1 MLMIYALIVIVMFLV
16 AVFAAF
22 KKEDMSPSLAFA
34 GEIQFFTDSMP
45 AISEK
50 LAHVFF
56 DRGPPPPMIFGG
68 PSRMPHSGSLP
79 PMIDVGLTF
88 GKGGNTSEKAAKEAP
103 QTPVAYRNN
112 NQIVPEFLKKIF
124 YAPNRAVRKL
134 FQMFKSKHTS
144 QPEEVRFIVQPYED
158 SET

>member
-1 MLMIYALIVIVMFLV
+1 MSMIYALIVIVMFLV
-16 AVFAAF
+16 VIFAAF
-22 KKEDMSPSLAFA
+22 KEEEMSPSLAFA
-34 GEIQFFTDSMP
+34 GENEFFTDSMS

-56 DRGPPPPMIFGG
+56 DSGPPPPMIFGG
-68 PSRMPHSGSLP
+68 PPRMPHNGSLP

-88 GKGGNTSEKAAKEAP
+88 GKGGKTSEKATKEAP

-112 NQIVPEFLKKIF
+112 NQIVPGFLKKIF

-134 FQMFKSKHTS
+134 FQGLKSKHTS
-144 QPEEVRFIVQPYED
+144 QPEEVRFIVQPYENP
-158 SET
+158 ET